1 MTRHEQIQL
10 NGKHYSVTFCQDGSV
25 SIWTHWQVPSVADRW
40 SAHPA
45 MIDKSASVSPYGRL
59 GKKIL
64 AAIPP
69 LRERLCTPM
78 TVGQASIELS
88 KVI

>member
-1 MTRHEQIQL
+1 MARHEQVPL
-10 NGKHYSVTFCQDGSV
+10 NGKVYSVTFRDDGSI
-25 SIWTHWQVPSVADRW
+25 SIWAHWQVPSVADRW
-40 SAHPA
+40 SVHPT
-45 MIDKSASVSPYGRL
+45 MVDMSTSVSPYGRL

-78 TVGQASIELS
+78 TIGQAAILASTVL
-88 KVI
+88 